1 MDAVRWRIVGS
12 IFDRVVD
19 AAPADRANLLDEL
32 CAGDASLRR
41 DVEQLLAA
49 DVSAQSFD
57 GGVDSARGV
66 AAAEWASGVDE
77 KTWRTH
83 ERIGPWRVLSELG
96 RGGMGIVL
104 LAERADG
111 QFEQR
116 AAVKLV
122 KRGMDSD
129 AVQARF
135 LRERQI
141 LARLEHPHIARLL
154 DGGIADDGRP
164 YFAMEYID
172 GEPILRYC
180 AQCDL
185 GIDARIKLFCDV
197 CAAVQ
202 FAHGQ
207 LVVHRDIKPSN
218 ILVTANGEAKLLD
231 FGIAKILDDSHGGM
245 TQTVDAQHRPLTPAY
260 AAPEQIRGQP
270 VSTATDIYSLGV
282 VLFELLTGKRPFDL
296 HDSSNV
302 DDVRNAMDSTT
313 TTPLPSKV
321 VDDTA
326 PANARR
332 LRGDLD
338 TIILTAMQRDP
349 QRRYSTAD
357 AMSKD
362 LQRFLD
368 GQPISAR
375 RDSVGYRVSKFVDR
389 HRFGVAAAVLGM
401 AVLLGALVFAVWQAR
416 EKSRQAI
423 VSQQVT
429 QFLVGIFRG
438 ADPSVSRGANVTA
451 QDLLDQGTERLHSD
465 AFVEPDVRARLLNTI
480 ATTYTN
486 LGSYDRAL
494 PIAQEALAL
503 RRAESPRD
511 DKDVAES
518 LDELGRI
525 HRLKADYTQ
534 AEPMLREALD
544 LRRAILPRDDPAVIE
559 SLDDLATLQSS
570 RGEFQ
575 AASENFGAALR
586 LAEQHFGVDAT
597 ETARYVDDDAA
608 NLDDLGKRQ
617 DALALYRRGLD
628 IREKNLGANDAD
640 VATSLINLGT
650 HLDDSGEYKIS
661 REMVERALKIRR
673 QVYGPAHPLVGIA
686 ELAVAGVYISVSLL
700 DEAESLAQDALAI
713 FRRDL
718 PADHP
723 KISETLNMLGIIHAA
738 RRDFAGAVPLM
749 RETVE
754 RFRRTSGD
762 DHPDTLVAENNLAY
776 ALLHAGMLS
785 EAETL
790 LRESL
795 GRARKDDGQ
804 LLMVTAREN
813 LATTLEW
820 EKKTAEAVTLS
831 EAAVAQIRSKE
842 GELSANLAV
851 ALRCLGL
858 AQFWNGDVENAEKS
872 FRAALVMGEAMT
884 KQSSSVMYEWRLPLA
899 DLLVGQHRCD
909 EALPLLAASID
920 QLATEKEE
928 LEPRW
933 MASARLLRSNCLPN
947 DASAMKI
954 AADARSTLTAL
965 PGVDKDL
972 YPTTLR
978 LYRTDD
984 TGITRKH

>member
-1 MDAVRWRIVGS
+1 MDAERWRIVGS

-19 AAPADRANLLDEL
+19 AATIDRDRLLDEL
-32 CAGDASLRR
+32 CAADSSLRR

-49 DVSAQSFD
+49 DVSGPSFD
-57 GGVDSARGV
+57 GSVDSARGV
-66 AAAEWASGVDE
+66 AAAEWASGVDG
-77 KTWRTH
+77 KTWQIH
-83 ERIGPWRVLSELG
+83 ERIGPWRVLRELG

-141 LARLEHPHIARLL
+141 LARLQHPHIARLL
-154 DGGIADDGRP
+154 DGGIAEDGRP

-185 GIDARIKLFCDV
+185 SIDARIRLFCDV
-197 CAAVQ
+197 CEAVQ

-207 LVVHRDIKPSN
+207 LVIHRDIKPSN

-231 FGIAKILDDSHGGM
+231 FGIAKLLDDSHGGM

-296 HDSSNV
+296 HDASNL
-302 DDVRNAMDSTT
+302 DAVRNAMDSTT

-321 VDDTA
+321 VDDA
-326 PANARR
+326 RPAHVRR

-338 TIILTAMQRDP
+338 TIVLTAIQRDP
-349 QRRYSTAD
+349 QRRYATVD
-357 AMSKD
+357 AFSKD
-362 LQRFLD
+362 LQRFLH

-375 RDSVGYRVSKFVDR
+375 RDSLGYRVSKFVDR
-389 HRFGVAAAVLGM
+389 HRFGVAAAVLGV
-401 AVLLGALVFAVWQAR
+401 AILLSALVVAVWQAR
-416 EKSRQAI
+416 EKSRQAV

-429 QFLVGIFRG
+429 EFLVGIFRG
-438 ADPSVSRGANVTA
+438 ADPSISRGANITA
-451 QDLLDQGTERLHSD
+451 QDLLDQGTERLRSD
-465 AFVEPDVRARLLNTI
+465 AFVESDVRARLLNTI

-486 LGSYDRAL
+486 LGLYDRAL
-494 PIAQEALAL
+494 PIAQEALTL

-511 DKDVAES
+511 DKDIAES
-518 LDELGRI
+518 LYELGHI
-525 HRLKADYTQ
+525 NRLKADYAT
-534 AEPMLREALD
+534 AEPLLRESLD
-544 LRRAILPRDDPAVIE
+544 LRRAVLPRDDPSVIQG
-559 SLDDLATLQSS
+559 LDDLGALQSS

-575 AASENFGAALR
+575 AASENFGAALH
-586 LAEQHFGVDAT
+586 LAEQHFGTDAT
-597 ETARYVDDDAA
+597 ETARYIDDYAA

-617 DALALYRRGLD
+617 EALALYRRGLA
-628 IREKNLGANDAD
+628 IREKNLGPNDAD

-661 REMVERALKIRR
+661 REMGERALKIRR

-686 ELAVAGVYISVSLL
+686 EVALAGIYISVRLF
-700 DEAESLAQDALAI
+700 DEAENLAQDALSI
-713 FRRDL
+713 FRRGL
-718 PADHP
+718 PEDHP
-723 KISETLNMLGIIHAA
+723 KISETLNMLGIIHVA

-749 RETVE
+749 RETAE
-754 RFRRTSGD
+754 RFRRTLGV
-762 DHPDTLVAENNLAY
+762 DHPDTLVAENNLAF
-776 ALLHAGMLS
+776 ALLRAGMLS
-785 EAETL
+785 ESETL

-795 GRARKDDGQ
+795 SRARKDDGQ

-813 LATTLEW
+813 LASTLEW
-820 EKKTAEAVTLS
+820 ENKTAEAVTIS
-831 EAAVAQIRSKE
+831 EEAVTKVRSTE
-842 GELSANLAV
+842 GEVSSNLAV
-851 ALRCLGL
+851 ALRCLGF
-858 AQFWNGDVENAEKS
+858 AQFENGDVADAEKS
-872 FRAALVMGEAMT
+872 FRAALAMGETMA
-884 KQSSSVMYEWRLPLA
+884 KQHSSVMYEWRLPLA
-899 DLLVGQHRCD
+899 DLLVGQRRCD
-909 EALPLLAASID
+909 EAMPLIDAALD
-920 QLATEKEE
+920 QLTEEKYD
-928 LEPRW
+928 PDPHW
-933 MASARLLRSNCLPN
+933 IPSAQLLRAKCLPN
-947 DASAMKI
+947 DASLAKTAM
-954 AADARSTLTAL
+954 DARAALASL
-965 PGVDKDL
+965 PGIDKDL

-978 LYRTDD
+978 LYRAADASAAH
-984 TGITRKH
+984 KH